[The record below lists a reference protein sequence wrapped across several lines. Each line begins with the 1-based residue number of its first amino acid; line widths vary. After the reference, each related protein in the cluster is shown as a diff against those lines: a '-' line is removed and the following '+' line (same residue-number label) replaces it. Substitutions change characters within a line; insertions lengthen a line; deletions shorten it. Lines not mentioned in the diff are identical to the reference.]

1 MFRSYWGIAL
11 LSLLFAVFV
20 FVLGFGL
27 DWMMLYKDDS
37 IRQTVE
43 LSDAVSAL
51 ICGFVFLLFLRLYR
65 QQRAMLRQ
73 RVEVIANMNHHVR
86 NALQV
91 IEFNSY
97 STSDQEKL
105 GAIKSSVNRI
115 QWALREL
122 LPKL

>member
-1 MFRSYWGIAL
+1 MRVPTATCNSSDSESLAAL
-11 LSLLFAVFV
+11 SFFKFAVT
-20 FVLGFGL
+20 G
-27 DWMMLYKDDS
+27 
-37 IRQTVE
+37 
-43 LSDAVSAL
+43 SASQL
-51 ICGFVFLLFLRLYR
+51 PAGLYR
-65 QQRAMLRQ
+65 KQRAMLRQ
-73 RVEVIANMNHHVR
+73 RVEVIANMNHHLR

-105 GAIKSSVNRI
+105 GAVKSSVNRI